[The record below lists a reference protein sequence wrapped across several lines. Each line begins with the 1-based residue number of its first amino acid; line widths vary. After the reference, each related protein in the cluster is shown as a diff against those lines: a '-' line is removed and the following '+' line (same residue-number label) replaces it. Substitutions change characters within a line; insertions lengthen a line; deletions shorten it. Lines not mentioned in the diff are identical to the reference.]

1 MWFPP
6 SELGR
11 YLSLVAAALFDAK
24 TQLFGVWRGAEKD
37 FLLSLLLSVCVFI
50 FFTINRVFIKS

>member
-37 FLLSLLLSVCVFI
+37 FLLSL
-50 FFTINRVFIKS
+50 